1 MKKETIEKIMDIIE
15 KEGNGSSVLIAVKNI
30 DDEIVTMLSGDSAEI
45 ASSIFFNMYNKRDSA
60 HANKLYG
67 VIKNVV
73 YNMARLVSPMSNDLF
88 ACIDEMRK
96 KDGK

>member
-1 MKKETIEKIMDIIE
+1 
-15 KEGNGSSVLIAVKNI
+15 
-30 DDEIVTMLSGDSAEI
+30 
-45 ASSIFFNMYNKRDSA
+45 MYNKRDPA